1 MMAFVIKQKGELMSE
16 KKYLVADENGV
27 LARGMS
33 LDDALMF
40 IKAYC
45 EKYYMEFVDLDL
57 QQEIPERRTD
67 E

>member
-1 MMAFVIKQKGELMSE
+1 MSE

-27 LARGMS
+27 LARGMN

-57 QQEIPERRTD
+57 QQEIPDRRTD
-67 E
+67 ECNN